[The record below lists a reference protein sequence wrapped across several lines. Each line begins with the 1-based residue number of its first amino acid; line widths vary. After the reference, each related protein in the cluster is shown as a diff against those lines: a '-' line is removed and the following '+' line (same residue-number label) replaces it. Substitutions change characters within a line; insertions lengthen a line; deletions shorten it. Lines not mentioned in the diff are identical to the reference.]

1 MDLNEIQKL
10 EGSGLKVHTF
20 LLFLLIFVFSL
31 PLPSHGGDIAVF
43 TGENPL
49 KVHKEVLRG
58 FRSVC
63 KAPARDFEV
72 SEKDVPELRK
82 KIAALAPK
90 LILAVGSDALSA
102 SLKMENTPVVFTLV
116 LREDD
121 SPQFRKPGTGVDLL
135 VSPELQMETIHE
147 ALPGVK
153 RIGVIY
159 NPAETGSFF
168 MEAEK
173 AASALGLSL
182 VGRRAKT
189 AADAISGI
197 KSLEGRIDALWLIP
211 DLSVLDY
218 ETVKYAMFFSFQRR
232 VPVIAPS
239 DDFVKNGALLGIG
252 VDAFDIGV
260 QAGQIANDIFSG
272 RSAMDIP
279 VVFARKVLLSVNIST
294 ARKLGIT
301 IPGDI
306 LKKSTI
312 YGRER

>member
-20 LLFLLIFVFSL
+20 LFFLLIFVFSL

-121 SPQFRKPGTGVDLL
+121 SPQFHKPGTGVDLL